1 MRSFIAIISLSMLI
15 FGLGCTPGIDQKIEN
30 EYPASVSLTAK
41 NETNL
46 SRTDEALALD
56 VEKLNTKAP
65 GFNPNAFVI
74 FCNGAEL
81 ASQANDQ
88 NSDGDPDQIVAIMDF
103 KPGETKKLSLR
114 YATSG
119 VKPREYPKRT
129 QAELS
134 IKVGGKFV
142 DRKYEGGMFQNVQYL
157 RVPPEHTDHSF
168 YIRYEGPGW
177 ESDKVGYRFYLDWRN
192 ATDIFGKKA
201 PDMALQNVG
210 QDGFDSYHEMS
221 DWGADIFKV
230 GESLGI
236 GSIATWYENKANRV
250 AKTDSM
256 TCAII
261 ANGSVYSQI
270 RTIYYGWQADS
281 NKVNLTSDLSIT
293 AGSRLTRND
302 LLIDGELDNI
312 CTGLAKHENTVFFEK
327 QPEAPKDWGYVA
339 LWGKQ
344 SLAGDNDE
352 LGIAVLYQGSQ
363 FVQLTEDDLNHVV
376 ILKPENG
383 KVSYYFLAAWDQEPD
398 GIKTRDAF
406 VDYLS
411 ATVQQ
416 LNHPILVNFTD

>member
-1 MRSFIAIISLSMLI
+1 MKSSVTIIFLSILI
-15 FGLGCTPGIDQKIEN
+15 FAIGCVPGVDQKIKN
-30 EYPASVSLTAK
+30 EYPKSLSLTAK

-46 SRTDEALALD
+46 VRIDEAVVLN
-56 VEKLNTKAP
+56 VEQLKAKASD
-65 GFNPNAFVI
+65 FNSNAFVI
-74 FCNGAEL
+74 FSNGAEL
-81 ASQANDQ
+81 ASQATDLND
-88 NSDGDPDQIVAIMDF
+88 DGNPDQIVAIMDF
-103 KPGETKKLSLR
+103 KPGEKKKLSLR

-119 VKPREYPKRT
+119 VKSRDYPKRT

-134 IKVGGKFV
+134 VKIGGKFV
-142 DRKYEGGMFQNVQYL
+142 DRKYEGGTFQNVQFL

-192 ATDIFGKKA
+192 ATDIFGKKV
-201 PDMALQNVG
+201 PDMVLQNVG

-236 GSIATWYENKANRV
+236 GSIATWQENKAFRV
-250 AKTDSM
+250 EKTDSV

-261 ANGSVYSQI
+261 ANGSEYSQI
-270 RTIYYGWQADS
+270 KTIYYGWQVGS
-281 NKVNLTSDLSIT
+281 SKVNLTSDLSIT

-302 LLIDGELDNI
+302 LIIDGGLDNI
-312 CTGLAKHENTVFFEK
+312 CTGLAKHENTIFLDK
-327 QPEAPKDWGYVA
+327 QSEQPTGWGYIA

-363 FVQLTEDDLNHVV
+363 FLQLAEDELNHVV
-376 ILKPENG
+376 ILKPENNR
-383 KVSYYFLAAWDQEPD
+383 VSYYFLAAWDQEPN
-398 GIKTRDAF
+398 GIKTKDDF
-406 VDYLS
+406 IEYLNELIQKL
-411 ATVQQ
+411 T
-416 LNHPILVNFTD
+416 HPVMIEY